1 MKYLAYDGK
10 VFDNQDQ
17 CEAYEHD
24 LKQKDGEQEKDYHD
38 LMVLRDAYKAA
49 QKKYEEALETYCEK
63 YEDISVCPVDD
74 LLRRL
79 FPMI

>member
-17 CEAYEHD
+17 CKEYEHR
-24 LKQKDGEQEKDYHD
+24 LHEKDDEHERDYEE
-38 LMVLRDAYKAA
+38 LMTLRDAYKDV
-49 QKKYEEALETYCEK
+49 QKKYEEALRAYSEK
-63 YEDISVCPVDD
+63 YEDPRVCPVDD

-79 FPMI
+79 FPII